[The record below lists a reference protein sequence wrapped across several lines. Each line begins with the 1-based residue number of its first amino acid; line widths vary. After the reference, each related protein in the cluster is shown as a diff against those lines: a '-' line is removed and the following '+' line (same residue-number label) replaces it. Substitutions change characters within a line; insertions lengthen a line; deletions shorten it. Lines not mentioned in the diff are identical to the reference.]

1 MECTP
6 EMLQA
11 AMKKAVEV
19 GLVPKFSFGDEELA
33 KHWKAVEAVVKAAL
47 DAAKQ

>member
-19 GLVPKFSFGDEELA
+19 GLVPKYTAGEEEYLRL
-33 KHWKAVEAVVKAAL
+33 WRAVESVVKAAL
-47 DAAKQ
+47 DESKQ